1 MQNERK
7 SCLQLVCRLLSV
19 LGEDWLGAR
28 TEGLMSKGGFSE
40 GKGMHFAQLNVR
52 EGCVGA
58 CQAPVNTLAYF
69 DLQGCQASFLL
80 SLQEMLFF

>member
-28 TEGLMSKGGFSE
+28 TEGLMSKGGFLE
-40 GKGMHFAQLNVR
+40 GKGMHFAH
-52 EGCVGA
+52 
-58 CQAPVNTLAYF
+58 
-69 DLQGCQASFLL
+69 
-80 SLQEMLFF
+80 